1 MDKQV
6 KIQIMVLLLGV
17 LIGAGGYLANSLIL
31 YNNALIKEKT
41 DIAEGL
47 YLDVSSLEK
56 PLVTADQDLQIPGEN
71 DDDFVFIQ
79 SNPLYP
85 DNGLY
90 YSYQRDI
97 PKLNRT
103 IAQDT
108 FAFYN
113 HLVSAERNRALI
125 YEIQRQSDL
134 RNLTPAE
141 VRRQKILTQ
150 NVADEVNLTVSLLPP
165 LKQELDTASNVR
177 SQIPLVE

>member
-6 KIQIMVLLLGV
+6 KIQILVLLLGV

-31 YNNALIKEKT
+31 YNNSLLKEKT

-56 PLVTADQDLQIPGEN
+56 PLAIADQDLQTPGEN

-97 PKLNRT
+97 PKLDRK

-113 HLVSAERNRALI
+113 HLVAAERDRGLI
-125 YEIQRQSDL
+125 YEIQRQGDL

-141 VRRQKILTQ
+141 IRRQKVLTQ
-150 NVADEVNLTVSLLPP
+150 NVADEVNKTVSLLPP
-165 LKQELDTASNVR
+165 LKQDLDAASSAR
-177 SQIPLVE
+177 GQLPIIE

>member
-31 YNNALIKEKT
+31 YDNSLIKERT

-47 YLDVSSLEK
+47 YLDVSSLED
-56 PLVTADQDLQIPGEN
+56 PLGVADQDLQTPGEN

-90 YSYQRDI
+90 YAYLRDI
-97 PKLNRT
+97 PKMNRT
-103 IAQDT
+103 IARDT
-108 FAFYN
+108 FEFYT
-113 HLVSAERNRALI
+113 HIVSAERNRALI
-125 YEIQRQSDL
+125 YEIQRQGDL

-141 VRRQKILTQ
+141 IRRQKVLTQ
-150 NVADEVNLTVSLLPP
+150 NVADEVNTTVSLLPA
-165 LKQELDTASNVR
+165 LKQELDSATNSR
-177 SQIPLVE
+177 GQLPLIE

>member
-6 KIQIMVLLLGV
+6 KIQIFVLLLGV
-17 LIGAGGYLANSLIL
+17 LIGAGGLLANSLIL
-31 YNNALIKEKT
+31 YNNSLLKEKT

-56 PLVTADQDLQIPGEN
+56 PLIIADEDLQIPGEN

-90 YSYQRDI
+90 YSYLRDI

-103 IAQDT
+103 LAEDT
-108 FAFYN
+108 FSFYN
-113 HLVSAERNRALI
+113 HLVTAERNRALI
-125 YEIQRQSDL
+125 YEIQRQGDL

-141 VRRQKILTQ
+141 LRRQKVLTQ
-150 NVADEVNLTVSLLPP
+150 NVAAEVNTTVRLLPP
-165 LKQELDTASNVR
+165 LKKELDEASSGRGQLPV
-177 SQIPLVE
+177 IE